1 MGWVTPG
8 YEVAIVDPANGDL
21 CEVGRTGELWLR
33 GTRGI
38 QLFLEYFD
46 NPEANAKSFEDG
58 WFKTG
63 DMVKATAGG
72 TITYV
77 ERDADLLKVGGE
89 NVSAREVEEVAA
101 AVAGVAKVAVVGKKH
116 DFLSQVAVA
125 FVIKSAD
132 APADSV
138 LTQQVIE
145 ACSGR
150 FASFKVPRAVYYVD
164 EFPTGNFDK
173 LLKNRLREIAD
184 AEPAVG

>member
-1 MGWVTPG
+1 
-8 YEVAIVDPANGDL
+8 
-21 CEVGRTGELWLR
+21 
-33 GTRGI
+33 
-38 QLFLEYFD
+38 
-46 NPEANAKSFEDG
+46 
-58 WFKTG
+58 
-63 DMVKATAGG
+63 MVQDRRHGQRTAGG

-150 FASFKVPRAVYYVD
+150 LASFKVPRAVYYVD

-173 LLKNRLREIAD
+173 LLKNRLPRDSRCGTGCRLTSPNHPVGIVGWTTLFTSRCEYDARNASARIA
-184 AEPAVG
+184 AATAWTKSSYWCVRPRATA